1 MRRLY
6 LLYVVPSDKSL
17 GLGTNQAGLAVGLTN
32 AKALDDAAVDPLAVA
47 VEEPQLV
54 CAHRYVPFW
63 LVI

>member
-1 MRRLY
+1 
-6 LLYVVPSDKSL
+6 
-17 GLGTNQAGLAVGLTN
+17 
-32 AKALDDAAVDPLAVA
+32 LDDAAVDPLAVA